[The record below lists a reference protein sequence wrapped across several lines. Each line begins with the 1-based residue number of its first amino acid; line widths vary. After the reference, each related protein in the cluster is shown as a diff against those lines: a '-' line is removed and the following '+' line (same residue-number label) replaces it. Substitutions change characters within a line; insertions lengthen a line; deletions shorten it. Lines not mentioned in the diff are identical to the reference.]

1 MPRRRR
7 PKPTPRRR
15 TTTTTRAPR
24 TPTSSHL
31 ATGVAASP
39 ERVDGYLPIG
49 SYGLIGDCRS
59 SALVGVDGS
68 IDWFCAPRFDDAS
81 IFGRLLDAKIGGSW
95 QIHPDEAHKVHQRYR
110 DRTNL
115 LDTVFSTGSGV
126 VVVTDFM
133 PIDEHSVV
141 QHARPHNHPRVIRL
155 VECLAG
161 EMTMHQVFNPAPDF
175 ARTPVQLTMENGQIH
190 GDAKDLH
197 LCLSSTAKLEGPDDT
212 FHLHATEAVAFSLHC
227 GAAGRCNAR
236 AWSVEKAR
244 SLLRES
250 QRYWWRWVGKVDYHG
265 PYQVHVWRSA
275 LALKLMTYAPT
286 GAIVAAPTTSL
297 PEEIGGERNWDYRF
311 TWLRD
316 AAFTLYAFFQ
326 LGLTEEATSYF
337 DWLTHR
343 HLADRKVE
351 DIPNLFDLSG
361 HAHATEHILHHLE
374 GYRGSKP
381 VRTGNAAAHQLQL
394 DIYGE
399 VLDSAY
405 VYARFGGVISE
416 TLWEDLSNIVE
427 IAIKRWQEPDSSIW
441 EVRSERRQYTYSK
454 VMCWVAVDRG
464 IRIADRY
471 NLPYDKPAWRSAR
484 LRIHRAITAH
494 GYSEHRRSFTQEFDS
509 DALDASILRMSQVRF
524 LADKDPRLHS
534 TVRAIAQNLG
544 EGVLV
549 NRYNTADSEDG
560 IPGDEGAFFLTS
572 FWLVDALAHTGDLE
586 QAERRFERLLH
597 FSSPLGLFSEEVDVH
612 SGELL
617 GNFPQAFT
625 HLALVGAAV
634 NMERARQRSLGVKGL
649 HKD

>member
-1 MPRRRR
+1 M
-7 PKPTPRRR
+7 

-24 TPTSSHL
+24 TPTSHQV
-31 ATGVAASP
+31 TGGSASP
-39 ERVDGYLPIG
+39 ERIDGYLPIG

-59 SALVGVDGS
+59 AALVGVDGS
-68 IDWFCAPRFDDAS
+68 IDWFCAPRFDDDAV
-81 IFGRLLDAKIGGSW
+81 FGRILDAAKGGSW
-95 QIHPDEAHKVHQRYR
+95 QIRPDGKHMVHQRYR

-133 PIDEHSVV
+133 PVDERSVV
-141 QHARPHNHPRVIRL
+141 QHARPHNRPRIIRL

-161 EMTMHQVFNPAPDF
+161 EMTMRQVFDPAPDF
-175 ARTPVQLTMENGQIH
+175 ARTPVQLAVENGQIH
-190 GDAKDLH
+190 ADAKDLH
-197 LCLSSTAKLEGPDDT
+197 LCLSSTIDLEGPDDI
-212 FHLHATEAVAFSLHC
+212 FHLRASEAVAFSMHC
-227 GAAGRCNAR
+227 GAAGQCR
-236 AWSVEKAR
+236 AQTWSVEKAR

-297 PEEIGGERNWDYRF
+297 PERIGGERNWDYRF

-326 LGLTEEATSYF
+326 LGLTEEATAYF
-337 DWLTHR
+337 DWLCHR
-343 HLADRKVE
+343 HLAERMVDN
-351 DIPNLFDLSG
+351 IPNLFDLSG
-361 HAHATEHILHHLE
+361 HAHATEYVLDNLE

-381 VRTGNAAAHQLQL
+381 VRTGNAAVHQLQL

-405 VYARFGGVISE
+405 VFARFGGVISQS
-416 TLWEDLSNIVE
+416 LWVELHNIVE
-427 IAIKRWQEPDSSIW
+427 IAIRRWEEPDSSIW

-454 VMCWVAVDRG
+454 LMCWVAVDRG

-471 NLPYDKPAWRSAR
+471 NLPYDKAKWRSAR
-484 LRIHRAITAH
+484 LRIHRAVTAR
-494 GYSEHRRSFTQEFDS
+494 GYSKERRSFTQEFDS
-509 DALDASILRMSQVRF
+509 DTLDASILRISQVRF
-524 LADKDPRLHS
+524 LADKDPRIHS
-534 TVRAIAQNLG
+534 TVRAIAQHLG

-549 NRYNTADSEDG
+549 NRYDTDVSDDG
-560 IPGDEGAFFLTS
+560 LHGEEGAFFLTS
-572 FWLVDALAHTGDLE
+572 FWLVDALAHTGELE
-586 QAERRFERLLH
+586 EAERRFERLLH
-597 FSSPLGLFSEEVDVH
+597 FASPLALFSEEVDVR
-612 SGELL
+612 SGQLL

-649 HKD
+649 RKR